1 MRIFFENFCGKANSA
16 FCGKRTN
23 TKPKANLESSVSKKK
38 NSDPDLWRD
47 ILAYWILGLGTEFGY
62 VVMISAASDILHGF
76 NNNVNTNEREHK
88 CFELFDY

>member
-1 MRIFFENFCGKANSA
+1 MRIFFENFCA
-16 FCGKRTN
+16 KRIE
-23 TKPKANLESSVSKKK
+23 TKPKAANLDANVVKKK

-76 NNNVNTNEREHK
+76 NDVMKIKSTN
-88 CFELFDY
+88 